1 MELQDKDKR
10 PTSQLKWPHNV
21 KPSNE
26 RGFNMQSW
34 EDLRKALITMKPGTK
49 LYILV
54 QQEMKKR
61 GNWKN
66 APKFKK

>member
-1 MELQDKDKR
+1 MEYQDKD
-10 PTSQLKWPHNV
+10 KWPHNV

-26 RGFNMQSW
+26 RGFSMQSW
-34 EDLRKALITMKPGTK
+34 EDLRIALAAMKPGTK

>member
-1 MELQDKDKR
+1 MELQDKDNR
-10 PTSQLKWPHNV
+10 WPHNV

-26 RGFNMQSW
+26 RGFTMQSW
-34 EDLRKALITMKPGTK
+34 EDLRIALTAMKPGTK